1 MYENVALI
9 QHNFFSED
17 WNNKEFFVKTKQKL
31 EFINGWLYWV
41 MLEVNELCINQWKL
55 KVCEKYFEYY
65 IQLHNYINCR

>member
-31 EFINGWLYWV
+31 EFINGWLY
-41 MLEVNELCINQWKL
+41 
-55 KVCEKYFEYY
+55 
-65 IQLHNYINCR
+65 